1 LAVVEVGGREERTV
15 TAGDRSRWHPVGAL
29 PTAVRSDDAVSVVD
43 RVAGSRGRRFR
54 SDRGGR
60 AVVVPIDAVRSAE
73 GSQVALVGSPAQGD
87 ELAVLDPATT
97 ADAGELLASLGEQ
110 ATHLGVALP
119 PDTRSE
125 EFTPAGWQVQVIPND
140 GSVVAYDVFRHVSSR
155 ETIHEQLGDA
165 PRPAEADDVLDR
177 RAAWFRARE
186 GDTG

>member
-1 LAVVEVGGREERTV
+1 V
-15 TAGDRSRWHPVGAL
+15 P
-29 PTAVRSDDAVSVVD
+29 SDDAVSVVD
-43 RVAGSRGRRFR
+43 RVAGPRGHRFR